1 MAGGGDERGRNQA
14 TYDPN
19 AWAAMEAA
27 ANDDDYVA
35 PEPPAVMINAAAEPM
50 PAMPAAAAGS
60 KAGAALLPPAGL
72 AAFGRARAL
81 SSVKR
86 VTTLPDVVLSAPG
99 HRIEDGTKFPWWFVA
114 NATVATTDAT
124 SEHLDPILVRP
135 ISENPPFDVG
145 WYSRYFYTQGPLGS
159 ESSPPPTHT
168 HTLLTRATSRQLP
181 PLPRTHAQSTSSL
194 WANMPTLAKCL

>member
-1 MAGGGDERGRNQA
+1 MAGSGDERRRNQA

-135 ISENPPFDVG
+135 ISENPPYDVG

-159 ESSPPPTHT
+159 ESSAPPHTHT
-168 HTLLTRATSRQLP
+168 HY
-181 PLPRTHAQSTSSL
+181 
-194 WANMPTLAKCL
+194 